1 MDIDDIV
8 GVIGQFFSPREL
20 FLYSRVSPIWNK
32 NLIFHK
38 KKIVK
43 KIRYDTRRAHYLNN
57 MCPCAIESV
66 WSWADAKMRGVL
78 VKNFKLNLNKKKKF
92 LTRKKFT
99 KTNLILQNYKYESF
113 KSIWS

>member
-32 NLIFHK
+32 NLIYHK

-43 KIRYDTRRAHYLNN
+43 KIRCDTRRAHFLSN

-66 WSWADAKMRGVL
+66 WAWADAKMRGVL
-78 VKNFKLNLNKKKKF
+78 VKNFKLVRHACSELNENEEPPEWFSK
-92 LTRKKFT
+92 L
-99 KTNLILQNYKYESF
+99 
-113 KSIWS
+113 